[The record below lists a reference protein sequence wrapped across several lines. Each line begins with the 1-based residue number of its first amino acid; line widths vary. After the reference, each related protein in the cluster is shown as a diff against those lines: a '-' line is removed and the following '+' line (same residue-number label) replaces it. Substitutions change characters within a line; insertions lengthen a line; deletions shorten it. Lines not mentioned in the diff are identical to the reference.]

1 MDQVGSEAEVSD
13 LLPCVQ
19 HKTGALHSIVC
30 WGENRNLPSN
40 CRTSVVN
47 VLQNVLNIRVSSHTN
62 RSCLFFLNGNV
73 SGGGGRIRKIIKS
86 NIT

>member
-47 VLQNVLNIRVSSHTN
+47 VLQNVLNIRVYSHTN
-62 RSCLFFLNGNV
+62 RSCLFFLNRNV